1 MPKGSGYMNEQE
13 HKTAD
18 SYFVIEFPV
27 MSIKRFCI
35 QVGKL
40 VVSASRHLRADLS
53 RIYFPQPGNST
64 KKLTLLV

>member
-18 SYFVIEFPV
+18 SYFVTEFPI

-40 VVSASRHLRADLS
+40 VVSASRHLRVDLS
-53 RIYFPQPGNST
+53 CIYFPQPRNT
-64 KKLTLLV
+64 TNKLTLLV